1 MKAVSHCLNINEHG
15 VFPPVQATTFYW
27 ANGNVFC
34 AYFIKFIR
42 LFELLGIN
50 IPKVRPFCISFKKC
64 RYISCTY
71 ITPGGH
77 RLIFLRNLEVFRGLS
92 NLLSSSMKNQWTKL
106 VNYNTIERVPI
117 ILLVFRFFV
126 GRMKF
131 VQGLQVSTKHNKH
144 FKFPNAFPKI
154 HTL

>member
-1 MKAVSHCLNINEHG
+1 MKAVLNINEHG
-15 VFPPVQATTFYW
+15 VFPLVQATTFYW

-34 AYFIKFIR
+34 AYFIEFIR

-77 RLIFLRNLEVFRGLS
+77 RLIFLRNLEVVHGLS
-92 NLLSSSMKNQWTKL
+92 KSMKNQWTKF
-106 VNYNTIERVPI
+106 VNYNTIEGVPI
-117 ILLVFRFFV
+117 ILLFFIFFV

-144 FKFPNAFPKI
+144 FKFPNTFLKI